1 MRHLIAVLA
10 FALLAGCSSAPM
22 LEERTVEPDSVP
34 TEAPEKA
41 HADGPAAPTPP
52 TDLKEAPL
60 EAAELRI
67 QRAGVIELDVRD
79 DLKFSLE
86 LLKHAGKF
94 DAVVMSFSHT
104 QVNLRMPSARLMPLL
119 EWLGSQDAR
128 NVELAGFDFTALDR
142 SGEFYSLE
150 ARLEAAVA
158 VRERTLAL
166 LRDAGSAAAVAEL
179 ETRLEAAQQKLDA
192 LQGTLHDIKARA
204 GRVEVCV
211 RLN

>member
-1 MRHLIAVLA
+1 MRCLCAVLA
-10 FALLAGCSSAPM
+10 LMMLAGCSSAPFVEQRA
-22 LEERTVEPDSVP
+22 LEPDSVP
-34 TEAPEKA
+34 TEPQEP
-41 HADGPAAPTPP
+41 GPSAPTAPG
-52 TDLKEAPL
+52 DLKEAPL

-104 QVNLRMPSARLMPLL
+104 EVSLRMPSARLMPLL
-119 EWLGSQDAR
+119 EWLSAQDAR

-142 SGEFYSLE
+142 SGEYFSLE
-150 ARLEAAVA
+150 ARLEAASA
-158 VRERTLAL
+158 VRDRTLTL
-166 LRDAGSAAAVAEL
+166 LRDAGTAAAVSEL
-179 ETRLEAAQQKLDA
+179 ESRLEAAQQKLDA
-192 LQGTLHDIKARA
+192 LQSTLHDIRARA

-211 RLN
+211 KLK